1 MDPVSVAGKG
11 ALEPVEGDAM
21 KTFAMFAVLS
31 LAVAGAV
38 GAADR
43 SVSDAYLPGFG
54 EFMSAT
60 QMRHA
65 KLWFAGDAQNW
76 DLAAFELDEIKEGL
90 EDATRLHPTHEG
102 IPVAA
107 MIKANLDAPLS
118 GLAKAVETQD
128 RNEFTRA
135 FDVLTAACNACHTA
149 AAHAFIK
156 IKRPTAPPVSN
167 QDFAPASK

>member
-1 MDPVSVAGKG
+1 
-11 ALEPVEGDAM
+11 
-21 KTFAMFAVLS
+21 
-31 LAVAGAV
+31 
-38 GAADR
+38 
-43 SVSDAYLPGFG
+43 
-54 EFMSAT
+54 MSAT

-90 EDATRLHPTHEG
+90 GDATRLHPTHEG
-102 IPVAA
+102 IPVGD
-107 MIKANLDAPLS
+107 MIKASLDEPLA
-118 GLAKAVETQD
+118 GLAKAIEAKD
-128 RNEFTRA
+128 KNEFTRA
-135 FDVLTAACNACHTA
+135 FDVLTETCNGCHTA

>member
-1 MDPVSVAGKG
+1 
-11 ALEPVEGDAM
+11 M

-43 SVSDAYLPGFG
+43 SASDAYLPGFG

-65 KLWFAGDAQNW
+65 KLWFAGDARNW
-76 DLAAFELDEIKEGL
+76 ELAAFELDEIKEGL

-102 IPVAA
+102 VPVAD

-118 GLAKAVETQD
+118 GLAKAIEAKD
-128 RNEFTRA
+128 KNGFTRA
-135 FDVLTAACNACHTA
+135 FDVLTAACNACHA
-149 AAHAFIK
+149 AASHGFIR
-156 IKRPTAPPVSN
+156 IQRPTAAPVSN
-167 QDFAPASK
+167 QVFAPEGK

>member
-1 MDPVSVAGKG
+1 
-11 ALEPVEGDAM
+11 M

-43 SVSDAYLPGFG
+43 SASDAYLPGFG

-107 MIKANLDAPLS
+107 MIKANLDGPLT
-118 GLAKAVETQD
+118 GLAKAVEAKD
-128 RNEFTRA
+128 KREFTRA
-135 FDVLTAACNACHTA
+135 FDVLTAACNACHAT

-156 IKRPTAPPVSN
+156 IKRPTALPISN

>member
-1 MDPVSVAGKG
+1 
-11 ALEPVEGDAM
+11 M

-43 SVSDAYLPGFG
+43 PASDAYLPGFG

-102 IPVAA
+102 IPVGD
-107 MIKANLDAPLS
+107 MIKASLDEPLA
-118 GLAKAVETQD
+118 GLAKAIEAKD
-128 RNEFTRA
+128 KNEFTRA
-135 FDVLTAACNACHTA
+135 FDVLTEACNGCHTA

-156 IKRPTAPPVSN
+156 ITRPTAPPVSN

>member
-1 MDPVSVAGKG
+1 
-11 ALEPVEGDAM
+11 M

-43 SVSDAYLPGFG
+43 SASDAYLPGFG

-90 EDATRLHPTHEG
+90 EDASRSQGQKRIHARLRRADRGLQRLPHGGSARVHQDQAADCATRKQSRLRAREQIG
-102 IPVAA
+102 IHLVGR
-107 MIKANLDAPLS
+107 S
-118 GLAKAVETQD
+118 
-128 RNEFTRA
+128 RA
-135 FDVLTAACNACHTA
+135 LV
-149 AAHAFIK
+149 
-156 IKRPTAPPVSN
+156 R
-167 QDFAPASK
+167 

>member
-1 MDPVSVAGKG
+1 
-11 ALEPVEGDAM
+11 M

-43 SVSDAYLPGFG
+43 SASDAYLPGFG

-90 EDATRLHPTHEG
+90 EDATKIRPTYEG
-102 IPVAA
+102 IPVAD
-107 MIKANLDAPLS
+107 MIKTILNPKIEQLE
-118 GLAKAVETQD
+118 KAVEGKNSAQ
-128 RNEFTRA
+128 FIAA
-135 FDVLTAACNACHTA
+135 FDALTEGCNSCHTNA
-149 AAHAFIK
+149 GKPFIR
-156 IKRPTAPPVSN
+156 IQRPTAPPFSN
-167 QDFAPASK
+167 QDFAPPK

>member
-1 MDPVSVAGKG
+1 
-11 ALEPVEGDAM
+11 M
-21 KTFAMFAVLS
+21 KRLATFTVLI
-31 LAVAGAV
+31 LTAAGAV
-38 GAADR
+38 GAGEQPG
-43 SVSDAYLPGFG
+43 SEPYVPGFG

-60 QMRHA
+60 QVRHA
-65 KLWFAGDAQNW
+65 KLWFAGDARNW
-76 DLAAFELDEIKEGL
+76 DLAVFELDEIKEGL

-102 IPVAA
+102 IPVAD

-118 GLAKAVETQD
+118 GLAKAIEAKD
-128 RNEFTRA
+128 KNGFTRA
-135 FDVLTAACNACHTA
+135 FDVLTAACNACHAA

>member
-1 MDPVSVAGKG
+1 
-11 ALEPVEGDAM
+11 M

-43 SVSDAYLPGFG
+43 SGSDAYLPGFG

-107 MIKANLDAPLS
+107 MIKANLDGPLT
-118 GLAKAVETQD
+118 GLAKAVEAKDKRRIHARLRCADRGLQCLPCGGSARVHQD
-128 RNEFTRA
+128 QAADRATRKQSRLRA
-135 FDVLTAACNACHTA
+135 REQIGIHLAGSSRALVH
-149 AAHAFIK
+149 
-156 IKRPTAPPVSN
+156 
-167 QDFAPASK
+167 